1 MPRCRVFDQARRQAE
16 KAASRLEDADDL
28 RSGRVSPVELGRRN
42 AFFANFDKANAKI
55 VAIGVAELSISRA

>member
-1 MPRCRVFDQARRQAE
+1 MPRRRVLDQARRQAE

-42 AFFANFDKANAKI
+42 DFFANFDMANAKI
-55 VAIGVAELSISRA
+55 VPIGVTELSISRA